1 MGGQVTGKEV
11 GKDGTPAPPGRT
23 SAARSCPRRERD
35 RLRSSTVASSPE
47 GRRPGPRWTRLCSA
61 ERARCPP
68 APQLLVRVHAPACRL
83 AHGCAFTP
91 LSPVPCGWNPGFN
104 PDGRTLGPSDWV
116 EGSPQTRTS
125 RRRELL
131 SCISHAIA
139 TGSAGYRSQG
149 FCF

>member
-68 APQLLVRVHAPACRL
+68 APQLLLRVHAPACRL

-91 LSPVPCGWNPGFN
+91 LSPVPCGWNPSFN
-104 PDGRTLGPSDWV
+104 PVDRNQGLMAGPWVPLTGWKAHLKLGHHEDV
-116 EGSPQTRTS
+116 N
-125 RRRELL
+125 
-131 SCISHAIA
+131 SCL
-139 TGSAGYRSQG
+139 T
-149 FCF
+149 